1 MWRFLLRS
9 DSRPI
14 YSPRRLAMVRRTN
27 HDLTDVEG
35 QVVGE
40 TEKGFKFYNGSVTE
54 WLPKSQVEWDEESK
68 IMTMPEWLANEKG
81 FI

>member
-1 MWRFLLRS
+1 
-9 DSRPI
+9 
-14 YSPRRLAMVRRTN
+14 MVRRTN